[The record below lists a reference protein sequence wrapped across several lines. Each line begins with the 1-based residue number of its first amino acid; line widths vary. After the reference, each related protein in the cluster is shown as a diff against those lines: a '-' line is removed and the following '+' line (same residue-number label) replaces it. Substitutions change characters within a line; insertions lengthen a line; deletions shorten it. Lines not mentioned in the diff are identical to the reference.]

1 MRTDPLTLPR
11 PVRQEDMGPPM
22 WSTLHK
28 VYWMLAVILISGCGG
43 GGCSGCAGGA
53 IAPIP
58 GGYPITPETRIPRAA
73 QIRLTEGGLNRV
85 EAVAPA
91 LLGSLVGT
99 GIPVPT
105 LSQNLSVGRAIV
117 CPSGRCPIS
126 ITLPTTGALDL
137 SFADPNAISVRARVI
152 LNGNIPLRACIGS
165 CSDSCGGTFCGTI
178 ASPTLSI
185 NTTRG
190 SHPYIGLSTRATIRR
205 DTHAQ
210 RMNYHRADIVS
221 PTGMGDAVQETPGE
235 GIENDDISCTD
246 SWVCGIIN
254 LLRGTLIGQVRG
266 QISQALGPISE
277 ALAQSSDPPS
287 GCPTGTMARSGTCVY
302 PDNTNVPTLLGT
314 DGAGNFG
321 ALFASL
327 SPGVRANVAY
337 TLAAGDTMR
346 DGQVINGGMSIN
358 MFGAMQSAGHNACV
372 PRIAAPAIP
381 MIPEYAALRGNVVPG
396 TSTPIDLG
404 IGIAEEYLNYS
415 AFQLWDAGTLCL
427 GVGTNL
433 SQQISAGTFS
443 ILPALSSMRQ
453 ILFPS
458 TTGPVAIV
466 LRPQQPPAVRIGR
479 GTNVD
484 SDPLLGI
491 RLPRLA
497 LDFYA
502 WSEERYVRFMTLTT
516 DASVGVNLEAD
527 AGGLLPR
534 LGMLRTENISVTNN
548 TLLSNNPALIGTS
561 LQAILGPA
569 LGMLGGG
576 LSPIAIPGFDVP
588 GSGDTTLGRVSI
600 NIPAGGVQGVTE
612 GSNRFLGLF
621 AGLAFTP
628 AGTRTATAT
637 LDTVATLDAVRVNPE
652 FFRSADGFRQENL
665 PHVTFHVGSPNDFGH
680 PVEYSYR
687 VDRQTWSSFTT
698 ATEYDLQDFAFA
710 GPGRHTISV
719 RARIAGE
726 PSSADS
732 EPAQFTFII
741 DPVAPELSARLDEG
755 AVVAEATDNHDS
767 ALEYSFQFDD
777 GAASE
782 WGASDRA
789 AIPEGATRIVVRVR
803 DAAGNVTE
811 RIITRQAIIRGGP
824 TTDADGGGCGCRVGG
839 SSSSGGR
846 GSAGLLGLFAA
857 GAVVA
862 ARRRRRANVRVAA
875 ALVAVTGVAAAGC
888 ADEVTAV
895 IGDGGHVGDTGGDP
909 MDSGTM
915 CQAGQDLC
923 ASTGACTTA
932 PACPECMP
940 GFGPMGTPTFNAGTC
955 MYENTMC
962 RCERLPPLPQ
972 GAVGSHLHM
981 AAAADNAIW
990 MSAYSPGEPTDNV
1003 RYGDL
1008 VVGRW
1013 AQETSTVAWTHVD
1026 GVPATGMVTGD
1037 PMGWRGGN
1045 STAGDDVGRFNSI
1058 ALNAMNQP
1066 RVAYWDATNDK
1077 LKFAAF
1083 DGTAWASHTVDAQGS
1098 NGRYASLALL
1108 ADGTPLVAYRA
1119 VNVAADGQVQA
1130 IVRVARGNSATPA
1143 RASDWTVSDAV
1154 TLPSRCRAADC
1165 ATGQVCVESSGRCA
1179 PMGTCTAMC
1188 SSGQACVGTTCQDII
1203 ERTYVE
1209 DLPPGALFINLL
1221 VDGMGRP
1228 ALVFYHRDRGNLL
1241 FSQGNAMG
1249 RFSAPVILDGEGA
1262 MTRDTGDRGISATAT
1277 VEGMNT
1283 IHVAYV
1289 DGWEER
1295 LMYLRLVNGAPMGA
1309 PAVVDDGSGVGS
1321 MASFD
1326 DGRHIVG
1333 DGASIIVGSGGLR
1346 IAYQDS
1352 TVGTLRMASLTGS
1365 GMSAMWTRSVVD
1377 SMNHTGYWASTSRGF
1392 VGTYWRDLSESSMR
1406 RWGVRV
1412 FPLP

>member
-1 MRTDPLTLPR
+1 
-11 PVRQEDMGPPM
+11 M

-58 GGYPITPETRIPRAA
+58 GGYPLTPETRIPRAA
-73 QIRLTEGGLNRV
+73 QIRLTEGGLNRI
-85 EAVAPA
+85 EAVAPS
-91 LLGSLVGT
+91 LLGGLVGS

-105 LSQNLSVGRAIV
+105 ISQNLSVGRAIV
-117 CPSGRCPIS
+117 CPSGSCPIR
-126 ITLPTTGALDL
+126 ITLPATNALDL
-137 SFADPNAISVRARVI
+137 GFAEPNAIGVRARVEI
-152 LNGNIPLRACIGS
+152 NGDIPIRACVGS
-165 CSDSCGGTFCGTI
+165 CNDRCGGTFCGTI
-178 ASPTLSI
+178 ASPTLNI
-185 NTTRG
+185 NTARG
-190 SHPYIGLSTRATIRR
+190 GHPYIGLSTRATIRR

-210 RMNYHRADIVS
+210 RLNYHRADIVS
-221 PTGMGDAVQETPGE
+221 PTGSGDAVQETPGE
-235 GIENDDISCTD
+235 GIENDDISCND

-254 LLRGTLIGQVRG
+254 LLRGTIVGLVRD
-266 QISQALGPISE
+266 QISGALGPITD
-277 ALAQSSDPPS
+277 ALAMSDDNPP
-287 GCPTGTMARSGTCVY
+287 GCPTGTTARSGSCVY

-337 TLAAGDTMR
+337 TLAAGDPTA
-346 DGQVINGGMSIN
+346 DSQVVNGGMSIN
-358 MFGAMQSAGHNACV
+358 MFGAMQSAGHNSCV
-372 PRIAAPAIP
+372 PRLAAPAIP
-381 MIPEYAALRGNVVPG
+381 TIPEYMALRGNVVPG

-404 IGIAEEYLNYS
+404 IGIAEEFLNYS

-484 SDPLLGI
+484 TDPLLGI

-516 DASVGVNLEAD
+516 DAVVGVNLEAD

-534 LGMLRTENISVTNN
+534 LGQLRTENITVTNN

-569 LGMLGGG
+569 LGMLGGS

-588 GSGDTTLGRVSI
+588 GSGGATLGRVAI

-621 AGLAFTP
+621 AGIAFTP
-628 AGTRTATAT
+628 AGARPSTAT
-637 LDTVATLDAVRVNPE
+637 LDTVATLDAVRVEPA
-652 FFRSADGFRQENL
+652 FFRSAAGFTQENL
-665 PHVTFHVGSPNDFGH
+665 PHVAFHVSSPNDLGH
-680 PVEYSYR
+680 PVEYSWR
-687 VDRQTWSSFTT
+687 IDRQTWSSFS
-698 ATEYDLQDFAFA
+698 TETQYDIQDFAFA
-710 GPGRHTISV
+710 GPGRHTIAV

-726 PSSADS
+726 PTTADS

-741 DPVAPELSARLDEG
+741 DPVAPELSAHLDEG
-755 AVVAEATDNHDS
+755 AVVAEATDNQNT
-767 ALEYSFQFDD
+767 ALEYSFQFDN
-777 GAASE
+777 GPASE
-782 WGASDRA
+782 WGASDRMA
-789 AIPEGATRIVVRVR
+789 VPEGATRIVVRVR
-803 DAAGNVTE
+803 DASGNVTE
-811 RIITRQAIIRGGP
+811 RIITRQALIRGGA
-824 TTDADGGGCGCRVGG
+824 TTDSGSGGCGCRVAGA
-839 SSSSGGR
+839 SSNNSGR

-857 GAVVA
+857 GVVIA
-862 ARRRRRANVRVAA
+862 ARRRRRASARVAA
-875 ALVAVTGVAAAGC
+875 ALVAATGVVAAGC
-888 ADEVTAV
+888 ADEVQAT
-895 IGDGGHVGDTGGDP
+895 IGDGGDGGGNVADNGVVDP
-909 MDSGTM
+909 LDGGATCESG
-915 CQAGQDLC
+915 QNLC
-923 ASTGACTTA
+923 ASTGMCSTP

-940 GFGPMGTPTFNAGTC
+940 GYGAMGTPTFTAATC
-955 MYENTMC
+955 AYDTSAC

-981 AAAADNAIW
+981 AAAADGAIW
-990 MSAYSPGEPTDNV
+990 MSAYSPGEPTDNA

-1013 AQETSTVAWTHVD
+1013 AQETSSVAWTHVD

-1037 PMGWRGGN
+1037 PMGWRGGI
-1045 STAGDDVGRFNSI
+1045 STPGDDVGRFNSI
-1058 ALNAMNQP
+1058 ALNATNQP
-1066 RVAYWDATNDK
+1066 RVAYWDSTNDK

-1083 DGTAWASHTVDAQGS
+1083 DGTAWTAHTVDAQGS
-1098 NGRYASLALL
+1098 NGRYASLVLL

-1119 VNVAADGQVQA
+1119 VAVSADGQVRSV
-1130 IVRVARGNSATPA
+1130 VRVARGNSATPA
-1143 RASDWTVSDAV
+1143 RASDWTISDAV
-1154 TLPSRCRAADC
+1154 TLPSRCRATDC
-1165 ATGQVCVESSGRCA
+1165 ATGQSCVESTGRCA
-1179 PMGTCTAMC
+1179 PAGTCSATC
-1188 SSGQACVGTTCQDII
+1188 GSGQACVGTTCQDIL

-1221 VDGMGRP
+1221 IDGMGRP

-1241 FSQGNAMG
+1241 FAQGNAMG
-1249 RFSAPVILDGEGA
+1249 MFAAPVILDGEGA
-1262 MTRDTGDRGISATAT
+1262 MARDTGDRGISATAT
-1277 VEGMNT
+1277 VEGANT

-1295 LMYLRLVNGAPMGA
+1295 LMYLRVVNGAPMGA
-1309 PAVVDDGSGVGS
+1309 PAAVDDGSGVGTTT
-1321 MASFD
+1321 SFD

-1333 DGASIIVGSGGLR
+1333 DGASVIVGTGGVR
-1346 IAYQDS
+1346 IAYQDA
-1352 TVGTLRMASLTGS
+1352 TVGTLRLASLTGS

-1392 VGTYWRDLSESSMR
+1392 IGTYWRDLSDSSMR